1 MNRTDDLNKW
11 KRAVELAMQE
21 LIDSSEMPKRLR
33 DAMAYSLEAGGK
45 RIRPA
50 LVYAVLETYGMS
62 LERGR
67 EVAASLEMV
76 HTYSL
81 IHDDLPA
88 MDDDDLRRGR
98 PTNHRQFDEATAIL
112 AGDALLTDAFR
123 ILTQMPLSALDIV
136 EIIRIF
142 GLAAGSSGMVGGQLD
157 DMLAEKRNDVTLEEL
172 QSIHERKTGALLVYA
187 LEAGA
192 ILAGASVEDRM
203 HLKQF
208 GRHLGIAFQIQ
219 DDILDVVGDEETIG
233 KRVGSDE
240 LNDKTTY
247 PKLLGLEGAKQ
258 ALDQEVE
265 AAQAAIESLS
275 VPAPLLLE
283 MLSFVV
289 KRNHCPR

>member
-11 KRAVELAMQE
+11 KRTVEESMRS
-21 LIDSSEMPKRLR
+21 LIEASDMPTRLR
-33 DAMAYSLEAGGK
+33 DAMVYSLEAGGK

-50 LVYAVLETYGMS
+50 LVYAVLETYGVP
-62 LERGR
+62 LERGS
-67 EVAASLEMV
+67 EVAATLEMV

-98 PTNHRQFDEATAIL
+98 PTSHRQFDEATAIL

-123 ILTQMPLSALDIV
+123 ILTQMSLPAEEIV
-136 EIIRIF
+136 EIIRVF

-157 DMLAEKRNDVTLEEL
+157 DMLAEKRSDVTLQEL

-187 LEAGA
+187 LEAGG
-192 ILAGASVEDRM
+192 ILAGVSEEDRTQ
-203 HLKQF
+203 LKQF

-219 DDILDVVGDEETIG
+219 DDILDVVGDEQTIG

-240 LNDKTTY
+240 ENEKTTY
-247 PKLLGLEGAKQ
+247 PKLLGLDGAKR
-258 ALDQEVE
+258 ALDAEVE
-265 AAQAAIESLS
+265 AATFAIESLS
-275 VPAPLLLE
+275 IQAPLLLD
-283 MLSFVV
+283 LLAFVV
-289 KRNHCPR
+289 KRNH

>member
-11 KRAVELAMQE
+11 KRVVEQAMQE

-192 ILAGASVEDRM
+192 ILAGASMEDRM

-219 DDILDVVGDEETIG
+219 DDILDVIGDEETIG

-240 LNDKTTY
+240 FNDKTTY

-289 KRNHCPR
+289 KRNH

>member
-11 KRAVELAMQE
+11 KRTVEESMRS
-21 LIDSSEMPKRLR
+21 LIETSDMPSRLR
-33 DAMAYSLEAGGK
+33 DAMVYSLEAGGK

-50 LVYAVLETYGMS
+50 LVYAVLETYGVP
-62 LERGR
+62 LERGS
-67 EVAASLEMV
+67 EVAATLEMV

-123 ILTQMPLSALDIV
+123 ILAQMSLPAEEIV
-136 EIIRIF
+136 EIIRVF

-157 DMLAEKRNDVTLEEL
+157 DMLAEKRSDVTLQEL

-187 LEAGA
+187 LEAGG
-192 ILAGASVEDRM
+192 ILAGVSEEDRTQ
-203 HLKQF
+203 LKQF

-219 DDILDVVGDEETIG
+219 DDILDVVGDEQTIG

-240 LNDKTTY
+240 ENEKTTY
-247 PKLLGLEGAKQ
+247 PKLLGLDGAKR
-258 ALDQEVE
+258 ALDVEVE
-265 AAQAAIESLS
+265 AATFAIESLS
-275 VPAPLLLE
+275 IQAPLLLD
-283 MLSFVV
+283 LLAFVV
-289 KRNHCPR
+289 KRNH

>member
-11 KRAVELAMQE
+11 KRVVEQAMQE

-50 LVYAVLETYGMS
+50 LVYAVLETYGMP

-123 ILTQMPLSALDIV
+123 ILTQMPLTALDIV

-142 GLAAGSSGMVGGQLD
+142 GMAAGSSGMVGGQLD

-192 ILAGASVEDRM
+192 ILAGVSVEDRM

-208 GRHLGIAFQIQ
+208 GHHLGIAFQIQ

-240 LNDKTTY
+240 FNDKTTY

-265 AAQAAIESLS
+265 AAQVAIESLS

-289 KRNHCPR
+289 KRNH

>member
-11 KRAVELAMQE
+11 KRTVEESMRS
-21 LIDSSEMPKRLR
+21 LIEASDMPTRLR
-33 DAMAYSLEAGGK
+33 DAMVYSLEAGGK

-50 LVYAVLETYGMS
+50 LVYAVLETYGVP
-62 LERGR
+62 LERGS
-67 EVAASLEMV
+67 EVAATLEMV

-123 ILTQMPLSALDIV
+123 ILAQMSLPAEEIV
-136 EIIRIF
+136 EIIRVF

-157 DMLAEKRNDVTLEEL
+157 DMLAEKRSDVTLQEL

-187 LEAGA
+187 LEAGG
-192 ILAGASVEDRM
+192 ILAGVSEEDRTQ
-203 HLKQF
+203 LKQF

-219 DDILDVVGDEETIG
+219 DDILDVVGDEKAIG

-240 LNDKTTY
+240 ENEKTTY
-247 PKLLGLEGAKQ
+247 PKLLGLDGAKR
-258 ALDQEVE
+258 ALDAEVE
-265 AAQAAIESLS
+265 AATFAIESLS
-275 VPAPLLLE
+275 IQAPLLLD
-283 MLSFVV
+283 LLAFVV
-289 KRNHCPR
+289 KRNH

>member
-11 KRAVELAMQE
+11 KRVVEQAMQE
-21 LIDSSEMPKRLR
+21 LIDSSEMPERLR

-50 LVYAVLETYGMS
+50 LVYAVLETYGMP

-157 DMLAEKRNDVTLEEL
+157 DMLAEKRNNVTLEEL

-192 ILAGASVEDRM
+192 ILAGASAEDRM

-208 GRHLGIAFQIQ
+208 GHHLGIAFQIQ

-240 LNDKTTY
+240 FNNKTTY

-265 AAQAAIESLS
+265 AAQVAIESLS

-289 KRNHCPR
+289 KRNH

>member
-11 KRAVELAMQE
+11 KRTVELAMQE
-21 LIDSSEMPKRLR
+21 LIESSEMPKRLR
-33 DAMAYSLEAGGK
+33 DAMTYSLEAGGK

-50 LVYAVLETYGMS
+50 LVYAVLETYSMS

-123 ILTQMPLSALDIV
+123 ILTQMPLPALDVV

-157 DMLAEKRNDVTLEEL
+157 DMLAEKRNNVTLEEL

-192 ILAGASVEDRM
+192 ILAGSSVEDRM

-219 DDILDVVGDEETIG
+219 DDILDVVGDEQAIG

-258 ALDQEVE
+258 ALEQEVG
-265 AAQAAIESLS
+265 AAHAAIESLS

-289 KRNHCPR
+289 KRNH

>member
-11 KRAVELAMQE
+11 KRTVEESMRS
-21 LIDSSEMPKRLR
+21 LIEASDMPTRLR
-33 DAMAYSLEAGGK
+33 DAMVYSLEAGGK

-50 LVYAVLETYGMS
+50 LVYAVLETYGVP
-62 LERGR
+62 LERGS
-67 EVAASLEMV
+67 EVAATLEMV

-123 ILTQMPLSALDIV
+123 ILAQMSLPAEEIV
-136 EIIRIF
+136 EIIRVF

-157 DMLAEKRNDVTLEEL
+157 DMLAEKRSDVTLQEL

-187 LEAGA
+187 LEAGG
-192 ILAGASVEDRM
+192 ILAGVSEEDRTQ
-203 HLKQF
+203 LKQF

-219 DDILDVVGDEETIG
+219 DDILDVVGDEQTIG

-240 LNDKTTY
+240 ENEKTTY
-247 PKLLGLEGAKQ
+247 PKLLGLDGAKR
-258 ALDQEVE
+258 ALDAEVE
-265 AAQAAIESLS
+265 AATFAIESLS
-275 VPAPLLLE
+275 IQAPQLLDL
-283 MLSFVV
+283 LAFVV
-289 KRNHCPR
+289 KRNH

>member
-11 KRAVELAMQE
+11 KRTVEESMRL
-21 LIDSSEMPKRLR
+21 LIEASDMPTRLR
-33 DAMAYSLEAGGK
+33 DAMSYSLEAGGK

-50 LVYAVLETYGMS
+50 LVYAVLETYGVP
-62 LERGR
+62 LERGN
-67 EVAASLEMV
+67 EVAAALEMV

-123 ILTQMPLSALDIV
+123 ILAHMSLPAV
-136 EIIRIF
+136 EKVKIIEAF

-157 DMLAEKRNDVTLEEL
+157 DMLAEKRNDVTLQEL

-187 LEAGA
+187 LEAGG
-192 ILAGASVEDRM
+192 ILAGVSEEDRSQ
-203 HLKQF
+203 LKQF

-219 DDILDVVGDEETIG
+219 DDILDVVGDEQTIG

-240 LNDKTTY
+240 ENEKTTY
-247 PKLLGLEGAKQ
+247 PKLLGLDGAKR
-258 ALDQEVE
+258 ALDAEVE
-265 AAQAAIESLS
+265 AATFAIESLS
-275 VPAPLLLE
+275 TPAPLLLD
-283 MLSFVV
+283 LLAFVV
-289 KRNHCPR
+289 KRNH

>member
-11 KRAVELAMQE
+11 KRVVEQAMQE

-50 LVYAVLETYGMS
+50 LVYAVLETYGMP

-123 ILTQMPLSALDIV
+123 ILTQMPLTALDIV

-192 ILAGASVEDRM
+192 ILAGVSVEDRM

-208 GRHLGIAFQIQ
+208 GHHLGIAFQIQ

-240 LNDKTTY
+240 FNDKTTY

-265 AAQAAIESLS
+265 AAQVAIESLS

-289 KRNHCPR
+289 KRNH

>member
-11 KRAVELAMQE
+11 KRTVEASMRS
-21 LIDSSEMPKRLR
+21 LIEASDMPKRLR
-33 DAMAYSLEAGGK
+33 DAMVYSLEAGGK

-50 LVYAVLETYGMS
+50 LVYAVLETYGVP
-62 LERGR
+62 LERGS
-67 EVAASLEMV
+67 EVAATLEMV

-123 ILTQMPLSALDIV
+123 ILAQISLPAEKIV
-136 EIIRIF
+136 EIIRVF

-157 DMLAEKRNDVTLEEL
+157 DMLAERRSDVTLQEL

-187 LEAGA
+187 LEAGG
-192 ILAGASVEDRM
+192 ILAGVSVEDRTQ
-203 HLKQF
+203 LKQF

-219 DDILDVVGDEETIG
+219 DDILDVVGEEQAIG

-240 LNDKTTY
+240 ENEKTTY
-247 PKLLGLEGAKQ
+247 PKLLGLDGAKR
-258 ALDQEVE
+258 ALDAEVE
-265 AAQAAIESLS
+265 AATFAIESLS
-275 VPAPLLLE
+275 IQAPLLLD
-283 MLSFVV
+283 LLAFVV
-289 KRNHCPR
+289 KRNH

>member
-11 KRAVELAMQE
+11 KRTVELAMQE
-21 LIDSSEMPKRLR
+21 LIESSEMPKRLR

-62 LERGR
+62 LDRGR

-192 ILAGASVEDRM
+192 ILAGASAEDRM

-289 KRNHCPR
+289 KRNH

>member
-192 ILAGASVEDRM
+192 ILAGASAEDRM

-275 VPAPLLLE
+275 VSAPLLLE

-289 KRNHCPR
+289 KRNH

>member
-11 KRAVELAMQE
+11 KRTVELAMQE
-21 LIDSSEMPKRLR
+21 LIESSEMPKRLR

-192 ILAGASVEDRM
+192 ILAGASAEDRM

-289 KRNHCPR
+289 KRNH

>member
-289 KRNHCPR
+289 KRNH